1 LCYKALAVFRYAR
14 LFVLLVIAGGIG
26 AFAGSVLGA
35 AFGRRGLFAG
45 GYIGGVIGA
54 VGAGWL
60 AARLEWIQR
69 DERAG
74 TMAGAAIGFIVA
86 ATIAI
91 NTLSSPVG
99 PLLSTLL
106 IGAGGLAGQRLLAR
120 RSN

>member
-1 LCYKALAVFRYAR
+1 MFRHAR
-14 LFVLLVIAGGIG
+14 LFVLLVAAGGIG

-35 AFGRRGLFAG
+35 AFGKRGLFAG

-54 VGAGWL
+54 MCAAWL
-60 AARLEWIQR
+60 AARLGWVRR

-74 TMAGAAIGFIVA
+74 TMAGAAIGFIAA

-99 PLLSTLL
+99 PLLSTLV
-106 IGAGGLAGQRLLAR
+106 IGAGGLAGKRLLAR